1 MKNLIYYTSLCI
13 SCIVIVLILASTLVV
28 LGLSQSPLG
37 NDFAYSLGIAI
48 AHPQLWLI
56 SIGATLLL
64 RPIFHRLVWKDNKKH
79 DKTKALLCIVFGFFW
94 LAYSIGMH
102 MYAKKAQE
110 AAIEHYKQTKQDY

>member
-13 SCIVIVLILASTLVV
+13 SCVVIVLILASTLVV

-102 MYAKKAQE
+102 MYAKKSTRGS
-110 AAIEHYKQTKQDY
+110 YRTLQTN

>member
-1 MKNLIYYTSLCI
+1 MKNLIYYTSLCA